1 MEEAYYIAGILY
13 PIFYRPARLI
23 FRRTVPDRFFLRT
36 LIEWRQITAE
46 MKPMNATA
54 IQKKPL
60 VFGAE
65 LGKRA
70 LRSPLVQR
78 LLGAVGY
85 AGAGFVLAAPSLFG
99 QPLPLGAALVLC
111 TGIWLPSLSA
121 LVGACS
127 GYILLW
133 GWEAAMDPLALSLSC
148 FTAALLFRK
157 TPVSQP
163 ILAALLTLAVEGLFL
178 LDTGIRLPGL
188 LRLPFAAAVAALLP
202 RLHQKAAQPEAVPAR
217 LCVGALLLLCAVA
230 LGGPVPALLLG
241 GLLLLPQLRG
251 LPFPAEKLRLREPRS
266 LPPQLA
272 VERAL
277 HTMYELLARE
287 DPILQPLQ
295 LAEVYDF
302 AAEQVCRCCVNFS
315 RCWEQN
321 AEETYHDLCAA
332 GQAILQRGTA
342 EREDLPER
350 FTGRCRHTAGFL
362 TAVNQ
367 SLDHILTQRR
377 DIRRR
382 SEGRRVAAGQ
392 YLALERMLAALSRSG
407 SPEPLCY
414 SPDLAVGTACKCGNV
429 VSGDRGATCRDP
441 FGNFYVLLCDGM
453 GAGSP
458 ARSESDRTARLLT
471 AFLGAGMSADTA
483 LDLINGFFVLR
494 KDTAFATLDLL
505 KLDLR
510 TGAGTLYKWGA
521 APSFLRRGSEVEKI
535 GAVTP
540 PPGLDASERQAPG
553 QYELSLSEGETLVM
567 VSDGAN
573 GEETVQQLTEFSEG
587 TVRDLA
593 SCLITLGASDAADD
607 RTAVVIRLRSLRS
620 A

>member
-1 MEEAYYIAGILY
+1 
-13 PIFYRPARLI
+13 
-23 FRRTVPDRFFLRT
+23 
-36 LIEWRQITAE
+36 
-46 MKPMNATA
+46 MNATA

-60 VFGAE
+60 LRAAA

-70 LRSPLVQR
+70 ARSPVGKK
-78 LLGAVGY
+78 LLRTAGYGGA
-85 AGAGFVLAAPSLFG
+85 AFLLTAPPLFG
-99 QPLPLGAALVLC
+99 QPLPLGAALMLC
-111 TGIWLPSLSA
+111 AELWLPA
-121 LVGACS
+121 LGALAGACG

-133 GWEAAMDPLALSLSC
+133 GWEAAMDPIALTLSC
-148 FTAALLFRK
+148 FAAALLFRK
-157 TPVSQP
+157 APISRS
-163 ILAALLTLAVEGLFL
+163 ILAAVLTLAVEGLFL
-178 LDTGIRLPGL
+178 LDTGIRPSGL

-202 RLHQKAAQPEAVPAR
+202 RLHQKAAQGESVPAR
-217 LCVGALLLLCAVA
+217 LSIGALLVCCGAS
-230 LGGPVPALLLG
+230 LGGPVPAVLLS
-241 GLLLLPQLRG
+241 GLLLLPELRVLS
-251 LPFPAEKLRLREPRS
+251 LPTEELRFRESKS
-266 LPPQLA
+266 LPPQKA
-272 VERAL
+272 VENAL
-277 HTMYELLARE
+277 HTMHELLARE

-321 AEETYHDLCAA
+321 AEETYHDLCTA
-332 GQAILQRGTA
+332 GQAILQRGSA

-350 FTGRCRHTAGFL
+350 FANRCRHTAGFL

-392 YLALERMLAALSRSG
+392 YLALARMLEALSRPS
-407 SPEPLCY
+407 SPESLCF
-414 SPDLAVGTACKCGNV
+414 SPDLAVGTACKTGNV
-429 VSGDRGATCRDP
+429 VSGDRGATCRDR
-441 FGNFYVLLCDGM
+441 FGCFYVLLCDGM

-471 AFLGAGMSADTA
+471 AFLEAGMSADTA

-521 APSFLRRGSEVEKI
+521 APSFLRRGNEVEKI
-535 GAVTP
+535 GTVTP

-567 VSDGAN
+567 VSDGAS

-587 TVRDLA
+587 SVRDLA